1 MHAITEPMFYTNVRS
16 PVNCETVTLVA
27 RSRLLT
33 RVVLALVVAVGI
45 AIGVAWGLRGAA
57 VYFFC
62 AALAGVLTY
71 AAGVGGELV
80 QDASSRRYGDRDDG
94 RK

>member
-1 MHAITEPMFYTNVRS
+1 MV
-16 PVNCETVTLVA
+16 
-27 RSRLLT
+27 T

-80 QDASSRRYGDRDDG
+80 QDASSRRYRDRDDG